1 MGLLE
6 DAIASGDIA
15 GQARLSPLLASAQLN
30 MATPPG
36 AEYSADAPLGF
47 TIADPRMRDQYAN
60 VQADSARA
68 VAGSNYIN
76 DFERDRLKNSLALMK
91 ASDHLDPQLQA
102 LVLER
107 LGIHQPQQPR
117 PTGIQTPWGIYQGAR
132 EGDTGSPE
140 AIWGQSMPS
149 GFMSDKV
156 KQAYAEYALKAP
168 EREMAQRLKEI
179 QAMIQLKTADT
190 NELYKRDLINARN
203 EAMNNQKYG
212 MIARLNDAL
221 KKTEVTPLD
230 PDPVKLQKQMQGQV
244 IQGLIQ
250 QLTADLVQGD
260 ATQGGGGPP
269 SVEGG
274 TAWWDRALPAGGGP
288 SAIPQWNASA
298 APSAGVGR
306 GPTTLPPGV
315 QAMPGGWGASRNRPK
330 SGGTGAGVTSSGKR
344 FTYTRE

>member
-1 MGLLE
+1 
-6 DAIASGDIA
+6 
-15 GQARLSPLLASAQLN
+15 
-30 MATPPG
+30 
-36 AEYSADAPLGF
+36 
-47 TIADPRMRDQYAN
+47 MRDQYTN

-117 PTGIQTPWGIYQGAR
+117 PTGIQTPWGVYQGAR
-132 EGDTGSPE
+132 EGDNGPE
-140 AIWGQSMPS
+140 AIWGQQMPS

-203 EAMNNQKYG
+203 EAMNNQKFG
-212 MIARLNDAL
+212 IIARLNDAL
-221 KKTEVTPLD
+221 KKNEITPLD
-230 PDPVKLQKQMQGQV
+230 PDPVKIQKQMQGQV

-250 QLTADLVQGD
+250 QLTNELVQGD
-260 ATQGGGGPP
+260 AAQGGGGPP

-274 TAWWDRALPAGGGP
+274 TAWWDRALPSGGGP
-288 SAIPQWNASA
+288 AGISQWNAPPPLA
-298 APSAGVGR
+298 AGTGR
-306 GPTTLPPGV
+306 GPTTLPLGV
-315 QAMPGGWGASRNRPK
+315 EALPGGWGAARNRPRPAAPAAPV
-330 SGGTGAGVTSSGKR
+330 TGAVGGKR
-344 FTYTRE
+344 YTVTRER